1 MIRLKFPLLICFFL
15 VLVATTWSGLGTMS
29 VQLKTGQL
37 RSTPSFLGAVMAEV
51 AYGDQ
56 VDVMQQQGDWL
67 EVRSP
72 RNQTG
77 WIHQSALTR
86 KRVVL
91 GTGGSSPQTAASG
104 EEIALAGKG
113 FNADVEA
120 EFRRSHRN
128 MDFTWVD
135 RMEEFKVSTKEMI
148 SFLKAGGVETHE
160 GGGR

>member
-1 MIRLKFPLLICFFL
+1 MLRLKYPLIACFFL
-15 VLVATTWSGLGTMS
+15 VLVTAAWSALGIMS
-29 VQLKTGQL
+29 VQLKIGQL
-37 RSTPSFLGAVMAEV
+37 RSTPSFLGAVTAEV

-56 VDVMQQQGDWL
+56 VDVLQQQGDWL
-67 EVRSP
+67 EVRSS

-77 WIHQSALTR
+77 WIHQSAVTR

-91 GTGGSSPQTAASG
+91 GTGGNSPQTAASG

-120 EFRRSHRN
+120 EFRRGHRN

-135 RMEEFKVSTKEMI
+135 RMEEFKISTKEMI
-148 SFLKAGGVETHE
+148 SFLKAGGVQPLE